1 MHCNR
6 AQKVQP
12 LIKPNNME
20 FSYTFKI
27 SGESKENADQIAKAL
42 HVVYTNIKNEDL
54 IWVSEKIKEDPK
66 VINKVVKIANN
77 PLVKR
82 LW

>member
-1 MHCNR
+1 
-6 AQKVQP
+6 
-12 LIKPNNME
+12 ME
-20 FSYTFKI
+20 YSYNFKI
-27 SGESKENADQIAKAL
+27 SGETKADADKIAKAL
-42 HVVYTNIKNEDL
+42 HVVYINIKNEDL
-54 IWVSEKIKEDPK
+54 LMVAEKIKEDPM

>member
-1 MHCNR
+1 
-6 AQKVQP
+6 
-12 LIKPNNME
+12 ME
-20 FSYTFKI
+20 FTYNFKI
-27 SGESKENADQIAKAL
+27 SGKTKEEADQLAKAL
-42 HVVYTNIKNEDL
+42 HVIYTSIKNEDL

>member
-1 MHCNR
+1 
-6 AQKVQP
+6 
-12 LIKPNNME
+12 ME
-20 FSYTFKI
+20 YSYNFKI
-27 SGESKENADQIAKAL
+27 SGNTKEEADQLAKAL
-42 HVVYTNIKNEDL
+42 HVVYTSIKNEDL

-66 VINKVVKIANN
+66 LINKVVKIANN

>member
-1 MHCNR
+1 
-6 AQKVQP
+6 
-12 LIKPNNME
+12 ME
-20 FSYTFKI
+20 FTYTFKI
-27 SGESKENADQIAKAL
+27 SGNTKEEADQLAKAH
-42 HVVYTNIKNEDL
+42 HVVYTSIKNEDL